1 MDDFE
6 RNARESKRICANE
19 DFSLLL
25 QSGNIA
31 FYEGCEVTQFF
42 LFDKTIKKAINY
54 FTLFAFDE
62 VNQADDKP
70 KFLLSKLKNID
81 NNYSFGIQ
89 QKRISLNDAR
99 KAFDDIQK
107 GTLAYDEECAISKN
121 LVLLPKIYVPRL
133 SSNASVFLN
142 ALLKPNYWGDNYVIE
157 FFDESKDFF
166 ASEENAREK
175 IDIINS
181 TINSISDIT
190 IDLSKVYDRI
200 GNILFQFPVT
210 ILKTQIYSEKNSVN
224 LRLQARYHP
233 NVSQAKDLHIDMS
246 ATYDNVITGF
256 AKTDATSLEPDIIL
270 KVGDDNNLTTIVSE
284 KKHNLLL
291 HRSSVNFLKYFNI
304 GGKIGIQYSEPR
316 TVHSREGKT
325 ENIELFFNNNFG
337 TRTVHRNDYFGR
349 ITNRNLNNEIISNS
363 GDYEVFKD
371 NQHQKALDYIRGKI
385 KRHDNDIKEICLWDP
400 YLTAFDI
407 METLYFEDTGI
418 PFRCI
423 TSYQM
428 AKTLSED
435 VSSFKSFCQEQ
446 KECFE
451 NKSNNLRVKLKFLA
465 QHDGYGWKFHDRF
478 LLFVPHD
485 LTDLPTVYSLGTS
498 INSLGKN
505 HHIIQKVTNPR
516 EILGNFEELWA
527 LLDNGECLVAEF
539 K

>member
-6 RNARESKRICANE
+6 RNARESKQICANE

-25 QSGNIA
+25 QPGNIA

-62 VNQADDKP
+62 VNQTDDKP

-89 QKRISLNDAR
+89 QKRISLSDAR

-107 GTLAYDEECAISKN
+107 GTLAYDEECAISEN
-121 LVLLPKIYVPRL
+121 FVLLPKIYVPRL

-166 ASEENAREK
+166 TSEENAREK

-200 GNILFQFPVT
+200 GNILFQFPIT
-210 ILKTQIYSEKNSVN
+210 ILKTQIYSEKDSVN

-256 AKTDATSLEPDIIL
+256 ATTDTTSLEPDTIL
-270 KVGDDNNLTTIVSE
+270 KVGDDNNLTTTVSE

-291 HRSSVNFLKYFNI
+291 HRSSVNFLKYFYI

-435 VSSFKSFCQEQ
+435 VSSFKSFCRKQ

-485 LTDLPTVYSLGTS
+485 STDLPTVYSLGTS

-516 EILGNFEELWA
+516 KILSNFEELWA